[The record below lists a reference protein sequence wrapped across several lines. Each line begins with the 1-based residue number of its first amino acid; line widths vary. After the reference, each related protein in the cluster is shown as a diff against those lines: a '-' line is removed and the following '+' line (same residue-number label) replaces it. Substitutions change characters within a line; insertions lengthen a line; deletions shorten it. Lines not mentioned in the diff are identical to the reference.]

1 MACRTRSTANSAWP
15 VSASTSSTRAR
26 AVGVEELRDLAVEVG
41 RNAVADVGLDQALG
55 PVAGRGLSMKRLER
69 DDEGRHRLLGADPH
83 AVEVALQQLVV
94 PELGRGQTRERCLVL
109 ERRCHPRVVGEPLEG
124 DELGVGQHPEQVGDG
139 GEIGRIPQQVDLGIL
154 LVDLGILLLD
164 LGTLVLLGA
173 LLVGALLLGHDRKG
187 NAVASVGESLSS
199 GRTVDSRCQGRPPG
213 PASRAACVYTHD
225 SSARQTVRTAGRPLL
240 RGSVLTTF
248 AELGIVPETAGAL
261 EAVGI
266 TIPFPVQALAIPLA
280 LTGTD
285 LIGQARTGTGKT
297 LAFGAPLLQLIELVD
312 DHRPRALVVV
322 PTRELAIQ
330 VAADLVVAGK
340 GLGAR
345 VLAVYG
351 GRSYEPQVAALKAG
365 IDVVSGTP
373 GRLLDLARQ
382 GHLDLSDIQILV
394 LDEADEMLDL
404 GFLPDVERILALTP
418 ASRQTMLFS
427 ATMPGE
433 VISLSRKYLKQPTR
447 IRAEE
452 PDEGRTVPETAQ
464 FVYRAHSMDK
474 PEVLARILQ
483 ADGRGLAMV
492 FCHTKRHCDKL
503 AADLTERGFAAAAV
517 HGDLGQGQREQA
529 LRAFRAGKVDVLVA
543 TDVAARGIDVEGV
556 THVINY
562 SCPDDEK
569 TYLHRIGR
577 TGRAGASGVA
587 VTLVDW
593 DDLARWKSINT
604 PARPARSPTRR
615 RRIRPRTNC
624 TSSWASHA
632 G

>member
-1 MACRTRSTANSAWP
+1 MAE
-15 VSASTSSTRAR
+15 AR
-26 AVGVEELRDLAVEVG
+26 AVA
-41 RNAVADVGLDQALG
+41 
-55 PVAGRGLSMKRLER
+55 
-69 DDEGRHRLLGADPH
+69 RHPF
-83 AVEVALQQLVV
+83 
-94 PELGRGQTRERCLVL
+94 RE
-109 ERRCHPRVVGEPLEG
+109 
-124 DELGVGQHPEQVGDG
+124 
-139 GEIGRIPQQVDLGIL
+139 
-154 LVDLGILLLD
+154 
-164 LGTLVLLGA
+164 A
-173 LLVGALLLGHDRKG
+173 F
-187 NAVASVGESLSS
+187 S
-199 GRTVDSRCQGRPPG
+199 
-213 PASRAACVYTHD
+213 
-225 SSARQTVRTAGRPLL
+225 
-240 RGSVLTTF
+240 LTTF
-248 AELGIVPETAGAL
+248 AELGIAPETAAAL

-266 TIPFPVQALAIPLA
+266 TTPFPVQALAIPLA

-297 LAFGAPLLQLIELVD
+297 LAFGAPLLQRIDFID

-330 VAADLVVAGK
+330 VAADLEVAGK

-345 VLAVYG
+345 VMAVYG
-351 GRSYEPQVAALKAG
+351 GRSYEPQVQSLNAG
-365 IDVVSGTP
+365 IDVVAGTP

-382 GHLDLSDIQILV
+382 GHLDLSALQVLV

-418 ASRQTMLFS
+418 STRQTMLFS

-433 VISLSRKYLKQPTR
+433 IISLSRRYLNQPTR

-464 FVYRAHSMDK
+464 HIYRAHSLDK
-474 PEVLARILQ
+474 PEMLARILQ
-483 ADGRGLAMV
+483 AQGRGLAMV
-492 FCHTKRHCDKL
+492 FCQTKRQCDRL
-503 AADLTERGFAAAAV
+503 AADLAERGFAVAAV

-529 LRAFRAGKVDVLVA
+529 LRAFRAGKIDVLVA

-556 THVINY
+556 THVVNY

-593 DDLARWKSINT
+593 DDLTRWKSINQILDLPFADPPET
-604 PARPARSPTRR
+604 YSTSDSFYEELSIPRNVGAILPRAERTRAGLRAETLEDLGETGQHRAKSRPSGRSDARSGSSNERPSTSKGKRTPGASRGEHPGEAKPRQRR
-615 RRIRPRTNC
+615 RTRSGGAATDGMAADAGNPSATAAASNPGTDGTTPKRRRSRGGRGRGSGGGTASNTNAESG
-624 TSSWASHA
+624 SSSD
-632 G
+632 

>member
-1 MACRTRSTANSAWP
+1 M
-15 VSASTSSTRAR
+15 
-26 AVGVEELRDLAVEVG
+26 
-41 RNAVADVGLDQALG
+41 
-55 PVAGRGLSMKRLER
+55 
-69 DDEGRHRLLGADPH
+69 
-83 AVEVALQQLVV
+83 
-94 PELGRGQTRERCLVL
+94 
-109 ERRCHPRVVGEPLEG
+109 
-124 DELGVGQHPEQVGDG
+124 
-139 GEIGRIPQQVDLGIL
+139 
-154 LVDLGILLLD
+154 
-164 LGTLVLLGA
+164 
-173 LLVGALLLGHDRKG
+173 
-187 NAVASVGESLSS
+187 
-199 GRTVDSRCQGRPPG
+199 
-213 PASRAACVYTHD
+213 
-225 SSARQTVRTAGRPLL
+225 
-240 RGSVLTTF
+240 RGSVLTTLTTF
-248 AELGIVPETAGAL
+248 AELGIAPETAGAL

-297 LAFGAPLLQLIELVD
+297 LAFGAPLLQLIDFVD
-312 DHRPRALVVV
+312 DHKPRALVVV

-340 GLGAR
+340 GLKAR

-382 GHLDLSDIQILV
+382 GHLDLSAIQVLV

-418 ASRQTMLFS
+418 SSRQTMLFS

-464 FVYRAHSMDK
+464 FVFRAHSMDK

-483 ADGRGLAMV
+483 ADGRGLAMI
-492 FCHTKRHCDKL
+492 FCHTKRHCDRL
-503 AADLTERGFAAAAV
+503 AADLIERGFAAAAV

-556 THVINY
+556 THVVNY

-593 DDLARWKSINT
+593 DDLNRWKSINT
-604 PARPARSPTRR
+604 ILDLSFPDPPEIYSTSAELYEQLGIPLGVTGVLPRADRTRAGLGAEVLEDLGETGRPRRTGAGSGGAPRTGGGRTDGARAGGGRGGRTGSGAGSGAGARGAGRSAAPKTEAATPDATPRRPRQRTRAAAESSASSGPAPAADAGLSASNASVGTGDGGPRR
-615 RRIRPRTNC
+615 RRSRGGRGRGANSNANPTGGTGGGNASEAPRV
-624 TSSWASHA
+624 ASENS
-632 G
+632 

>member
-1 MACRTRSTANSAWP
+1 M
-15 VSASTSSTRAR
+15 
-26 AVGVEELRDLAVEVG
+26 
-41 RNAVADVGLDQALG
+41 
-55 PVAGRGLSMKRLER
+55 RGF
-69 DDEGRHRLLGADPH
+69 
-83 AVEVALQQLVV
+83 
-94 PELGRGQTRERCLVL
+94 
-109 ERRCHPRVVGEPLEG
+109 
-124 DELGVGQHPEQVGDG
+124 
-139 GEIGRIPQQVDLGIL
+139 
-154 LVDLGILLLD
+154 
-164 LGTLVLLGA
+164 
-173 LLVGALLLGHDRKG
+173 
-187 NAVASVGESLSS
+187 
-199 GRTVDSRCQGRPPG
+199 
-213 PASRAACVYTHD
+213 
-225 SSARQTVRTAGRPLL
+225 
-240 RGSVLTTF
+240 VLTTF

-261 EAVGI
+261 SAVGI

-297 LAFGAPLLQLIELVD
+297 LAFGAPLLQLIDFVD
-312 DHRPRALVVV
+312 DPRPRALIVV

-330 VAADLVVAGK
+330 VAADLVIAGK

-492 FCHTKRHCDKL
+492 FCHTKRHCDRL

-604 PARPARSPTRR
+604 LLDLSFPDPPETYSTSDELHEQLGIPRGVTGVLPRADRTRAGLGAELLEDLGETGRPRKQAGGGSASGSRKGGPARSAGGANSAGSARSAGSDRPRAATDGSTAAPRRQRTRSAAADAAPTARTRAGARDGAASPASGAGSDGAAPGSASSAPRR
-615 RRIRPRTNC
+615 RRSRGGRGRSGGAKPDQSPSTATAP
-624 TSSWASHA
+624 TSERSANS
-632 G
+632 

>member
-1 MACRTRSTANSAWP
+1 
-15 VSASTSSTRAR
+15 
-26 AVGVEELRDLAVEVG
+26 
-41 RNAVADVGLDQALG
+41 
-55 PVAGRGLSMKRLER
+55 
-69 DDEGRHRLLGADPH
+69 
-83 AVEVALQQLVV
+83 
-94 PELGRGQTRERCLVL
+94 
-109 ERRCHPRVVGEPLEG
+109 
-124 DELGVGQHPEQVGDG
+124 
-139 GEIGRIPQQVDLGIL
+139 
-154 LVDLGILLLD
+154 
-164 LGTLVLLGA
+164 
-173 LLVGALLLGHDRKG
+173 
-187 NAVASVGESLSS
+187 
-199 GRTVDSRCQGRPPG
+199 
-213 PASRAACVYTHD
+213 
-225 SSARQTVRTAGRPLL
+225 L
-240 RGSVLTTF
+240 RGSVLTTLTTF
-248 AELGIVPETAGAL
+248 AELGIAPETAGAL

-297 LAFGAPLLQLIELVD
+297 LAFGAPLLQLIDFVD
-312 DHRPRALVVV
+312 DHKPRALVVV

-340 GLGAR
+340 GLKAR

-382 GHLDLSDIQILV
+382 GHLDLSAIQVLV

-418 ASRQTMLFS
+418 SSRQTMLFS

-464 FVYRAHSMDK
+464 FVFRAHSMDK

-483 ADGRGLAMV
+483 ADGRGLAMI
-492 FCHTKRHCDKL
+492 FCHTKRHCDRL
-503 AADLTERGFAAAAV
+503 AADLIERGFAAAAV

-556 THVINY
+556 THVVNY

-593 DDLARWKSINT
+593 DDLNRWKSINT
-604 PARPARSPTRR
+604 ILDLSFPDPPEIYSTSAELYEQLGIPLGVTGVLPRADRTRAGLGAEVLEDLGETGRPRRTEAGSGGAPRTGGGRTDGARAGGGRGGRTGSGAGSGAGARGAGRSAAPKTEAATPDATPRRPRQRTRAAAESSTSGGPAPATDAGLSASNASVGTGDGPRR
-615 RRIRPRTNC
+615 RRSRGGRGRGANSNANPTGGTGGGNASEAPRVVSEN
-624 TSSWASHA
+624 S
-632 G
+632 

>member
-1 MACRTRSTANSAWP
+1 M
-15 VSASTSSTRAR
+15 
-26 AVGVEELRDLAVEVG
+26 
-41 RNAVADVGLDQALG
+41 
-55 PVAGRGLSMKRLER
+55 
-69 DDEGRHRLLGADPH
+69 
-83 AVEVALQQLVV
+83 
-94 PELGRGQTRERCLVL
+94 
-109 ERRCHPRVVGEPLEG
+109 
-124 DELGVGQHPEQVGDG
+124 
-139 GEIGRIPQQVDLGIL
+139 
-154 LVDLGILLLD
+154 
-164 LGTLVLLGA
+164 
-173 LLVGALLLGHDRKG
+173 
-187 NAVASVGESLSS
+187 
-199 GRTVDSRCQGRPPG
+199 
-213 PASRAACVYTHD
+213 
-225 SSARQTVRTAGRPLL
+225 
-240 RGSVLTTF
+240 
-248 AELGIVPETAGAL
+248 
-261 EAVGI
+261 
-266 TIPFPVQALAIPLA
+266 
-280 LTGTD
+280 
-285 LIGQARTGTGKT
+285 
-297 LAFGAPLLQLIELVD
+297 
-312 DHRPRALVVV
+312 
-322 PTRELAIQ
+322 
-330 VAADLVVAGK
+330 
-340 GLGAR
+340 
-345 VLAVYG
+345 
-351 GRSYEPQVAALKAG
+351 
-365 IDVVSGTP
+365 
-373 GRLLDLARQ
+373 
-382 GHLDLSDIQILV
+382 

-492 FCHTKRHCDKL
+492 FCHTKRQCDKL
-503 AADLTERGFAAAAV
+503 AADLSERGFAAAAV

-593 DDLARWKSINT
+593 DDLARWKSINSLLDLSFPDPPETYSTSDELHEQLGIPRGVTGVLPRADRTRAGLGAEVLEDLGETGRPRRNAGAAGRRPVAEPAPGARAGAAPSATGHRASGPRAADERRPRRPGQRSRPPPATRDGSPSPPTSQRPDRRIQHSHVHRRERVGRTGGRRRGRRVRGAATVARGAGDRVAVAAARAAAPTASTDLARGDFT
-604 PARPARSPTRR
+604 PATASGHSSQWPCIPTFQSGVCEEDHVVLRTVAGRR
-615 RRIRPRTNC
+615 TGESTEDLESWLVQLQGCPPVTRTVLTTC
-624 TSSWASHA
+624 TNAVHGA
-632 G
+632 

>member
-1 MACRTRSTANSAWP
+1 
-15 VSASTSSTRAR
+15 
-26 AVGVEELRDLAVEVG
+26 
-41 RNAVADVGLDQALG
+41 
-55 PVAGRGLSMKRLER
+55 
-69 DDEGRHRLLGADPH
+69 
-83 AVEVALQQLVV
+83 
-94 PELGRGQTRERCLVL
+94 
-109 ERRCHPRVVGEPLEG
+109 
-124 DELGVGQHPEQVGDG
+124 
-139 GEIGRIPQQVDLGIL
+139 
-154 LVDLGILLLD
+154 
-164 LGTLVLLGA
+164 
-173 LLVGALLLGHDRKG
+173 
-187 NAVASVGESLSS
+187 
-199 GRTVDSRCQGRPPG
+199 
-213 PASRAACVYTHD
+213 
-225 SSARQTVRTAGRPLL
+225 L
-240 RGSVLTTF
+240 RGSVLTTLTTF
-248 AELGIVPETAGAL
+248 AELGIAPETAGAL

-297 LAFGAPLLQLIELVD
+297 LAFGAPLLQLIDFVD
-312 DHRPRALVVV
+312 DHKPRALVVV

-340 GLGAR
+340 GLKAR

-382 GHLDLSDIQILV
+382 GHLDLSAIQVLV

-418 ASRQTMLFS
+418 SSRQTMLFS

-464 FVYRAHSMDK
+464 FVFRAHSMDK

-483 ADGRGLAMV
+483 ADGRGLAMI
-492 FCHTKRHCDKL
+492 FCHTKRHCDRL
-503 AADLTERGFAAAAV
+503 AADLIERGFAAAAV

-556 THVINY
+556 THVVNY

-593 DDLARWKSINT
+593 DDLNRWKSINT
-604 PARPARSPTRR
+604 ILELPFPDPPEIYSTSAELHEQLGIPLGVTGVLPRADRTRAGLGAEVLEDLGETGRPRRTGAASGGAPRTGGGRSDGARAGGGRGGRTGSGAGSGAGAGARGAGRSGAPKTEAATPDATPRRPRQRTRAAAESSVPAPAADAGLSASNASVGTGDGGPRR
-615 RRIRPRTNC
+615 RRSRGGRGRGANSNANPTGGSGGGNAGEAPRV
-624 TSSWASHA
+624 ASENS
-632 G
+632 

>member
-1 MACRTRSTANSAWP
+1 
-15 VSASTSSTRAR
+15 
-26 AVGVEELRDLAVEVG
+26 LA
-41 RNAVADVGLDQALG
+41 
-55 PVAGRGLSMKRLER
+55 
-69 DDEGRHRLLGADPH
+69 
-83 AVEVALQQLVV
+83 
-94 PELGRGQTRERCLVL
+94 T
-109 ERRCHPRVVGEPLEG
+109 
-124 DELGVGQHPEQVGDG
+124 
-139 GEIGRIPQQVDLGIL
+139 
-154 LVDLGILLLD
+154 
-164 LGTLVLLGA
+164 T
-173 LLVGALLLGHDRKG
+173 
-187 NAVASVGESLSS
+187 
-199 GRTVDSRCQGRPPG
+199 RTVDWHVPRATARTREPRCIRFM
-213 PASRAACVYTHD
+213 HD

-240 RGSVLTTF
+240 RGFVLTTF

-297 LAFGAPLLQLIELVD
+297 LAFGAPLLQLIDFVD

-382 GHLDLSDIQILV
+382 GHLDLSDVQILV

-492 FCHTKRHCDKL
+492 FCHTKRQCDKL
-503 AADLTERGFAAAAV
+503 AADLSERGFAAAAV

-593 DDLARWKSINT
+593 DDLARWKSINSLLDLSFPDPPETYSTSDELHEQLGIPRGVTGVLPRADRTRAGLGAEVLEDLGETGRPRRSATGGTSAGPRSGGRGERDRAPRKRAAASTDGASARAPKTPSTASAATDGAASRPRRQRTRSAQSATASASPTEAGT
-604 PARPARSPTRR
+604 PAAAAQGAGPTASDGPRR
-615 RRIRPRTNC
+615 RRSRGGRGRSGGSAN
-624 TSSWASHA
+624 S
-632 G
+632 

>member
-1 MACRTRSTANSAWP
+1 M
-15 VSASTSSTRAR
+15 
-26 AVGVEELRDLAVEVG
+26 
-41 RNAVADVGLDQALG
+41 
-55 PVAGRGLSMKRLER
+55 
-69 DDEGRHRLLGADPH
+69 
-83 AVEVALQQLVV
+83 
-94 PELGRGQTRERCLVL
+94 
-109 ERRCHPRVVGEPLEG
+109 
-124 DELGVGQHPEQVGDG
+124 
-139 GEIGRIPQQVDLGIL
+139 
-154 LVDLGILLLD
+154 
-164 LGTLVLLGA
+164 
-173 LLVGALLLGHDRKG
+173 
-187 NAVASVGESLSS
+187 
-199 GRTVDSRCQGRPPG
+199 
-213 PASRAACVYTHD
+213 HD

-297 LAFGAPLLQLIELVD
+297 LAFGAPLLQLIDFVN

-382 GHLDLSDIQILV
+382 GHLDLSAIQILV

-492 FCHTKRHCDKL
+492 FCHTKRQCDKL
-503 AADLTERGFAAAAV
+503 AADLSERGFAAAAV

-593 DDLARWKSINT
+593 DDLARWKSINSLLDLSFPDPPET
-604 PARPARSPTRR
+604 YSTSDELHEQLGIPRGVTGVLPRADRTRAGLGAEVLEDLGETGRPRRGAAPGSTSGPRGGGRTERDRAPRKRAAASTDGAPAKTARAAAAPDGSPARPRRQRTRSAQSTPPAASAVDANSSAAANGAAPDGAGGPRR
-615 RRIRPRTNC
+615 RRSRGGRGRSGGSAN
-624 TSSWASHA
+624 S
-632 G
+632 

>member
-1 MACRTRSTANSAWP
+1 
-15 VSASTSSTRAR
+15 
-26 AVGVEELRDLAVEVG
+26 
-41 RNAVADVGLDQALG
+41 
-55 PVAGRGLSMKRLER
+55 
-69 DDEGRHRLLGADPH
+69 
-83 AVEVALQQLVV
+83 
-94 PELGRGQTRERCLVL
+94 
-109 ERRCHPRVVGEPLEG
+109 
-124 DELGVGQHPEQVGDG
+124 
-139 GEIGRIPQQVDLGIL
+139 
-154 LVDLGILLLD
+154 
-164 LGTLVLLGA
+164 
-173 LLVGALLLGHDRKG
+173 
-187 NAVASVGESLSS
+187 
-199 GRTVDSRCQGRPPG
+199 
-213 PASRAACVYTHD
+213 
-225 SSARQTVRTAGRPLL
+225 L

-248 AELGIVPETAGAL
+248 AELGIAPETAAAL

-297 LAFGAPLLQLIELVD
+297 LAFGAPLLQLIKFVD
-312 DHRPRALVVV
+312 DHRPRALIVV

-382 GHLDLSDIQILV
+382 GHLDLSDIQVLV

-464 FVYRAHSMDK
+464 FVFRAHSMDK

-483 ADGRGLAMV
+483 AEGRGLAMV
-492 FCHTKRHCDKL
+492 FCHTKRHCDRL

-593 DDLARWKSINT
+593 DDVARWKSINT
-604 PARPARSPTRR
+604 LLDLPFPDPPETYSTSDELHEQLSIPRGVTGVLPRADRTRAGLGAEVLEDLGETGRPRRTAGPTSGGGRGSTNRTAARASGAKSNSANRTGSKGDSATGGGRNAKSAASNASADSTAATPRRARTRSKGGVAAGGEGTPGDTAGASATRARVEGGTADSADGSGAPRR
-615 RRIRPRTNC
+615 RRSRGGRGRSGGSAPG
-624 TSSWASHA
+624 SEPASNSNS
-632 G
+632 

>member
-1 MACRTRSTANSAWP
+1 M
-15 VSASTSSTRAR
+15 
-26 AVGVEELRDLAVEVG
+26 
-41 RNAVADVGLDQALG
+41 
-55 PVAGRGLSMKRLER
+55 
-69 DDEGRHRLLGADPH
+69 
-83 AVEVALQQLVV
+83 
-94 PELGRGQTRERCLVL
+94 
-109 ERRCHPRVVGEPLEG
+109 
-124 DELGVGQHPEQVGDG
+124 
-139 GEIGRIPQQVDLGIL
+139 
-154 LVDLGILLLD
+154 
-164 LGTLVLLGA
+164 
-173 LLVGALLLGHDRKG
+173 
-187 NAVASVGESLSS
+187 
-199 GRTVDSRCQGRPPG
+199 
-213 PASRAACVYTHD
+213 
-225 SSARQTVRTAGRPLL
+225 

-382 GHLDLSDIQILV
+382 GHLDLSAIQILV

-492 FCHTKRHCDKL
+492 FCHTKRQCDKL
-503 AADLTERGFAAAAV
+503 AADLSERGFAAAAV

-593 DDLARWKSINT
+593 DDLARWKSINSLLDLSFPDPPET
-604 PARPARSPTRR
+604 YSTSDELHEQLG
-615 RRIRPRTNC
+615 IPRTV
-624 TSSWASHA
+624 TGVLPRADRTRA
-632 G
+632 GLGAE

>member
-1 MACRTRSTANSAWP
+1 
-15 VSASTSSTRAR
+15 
-26 AVGVEELRDLAVEVG
+26 
-41 RNAVADVGLDQALG
+41 
-55 PVAGRGLSMKRLER
+55 
-69 DDEGRHRLLGADPH
+69 
-83 AVEVALQQLVV
+83 
-94 PELGRGQTRERCLVL
+94 
-109 ERRCHPRVVGEPLEG
+109 
-124 DELGVGQHPEQVGDG
+124 
-139 GEIGRIPQQVDLGIL
+139 
-154 LVDLGILLLD
+154 
-164 LGTLVLLGA
+164 
-173 LLVGALLLGHDRKG
+173 
-187 NAVASVGESLSS
+187 
-199 GRTVDSRCQGRPPG
+199 
-213 PASRAACVYTHD
+213 
-225 SSARQTVRTAGRPLL
+225 L
-240 RGSVLTTF
+240 RGFPLTTF
-248 AELGIVPETAGAL
+248 AELGIAPETAEAL

-297 LAFGAPLLQLIELVD
+297 LAFGAPLLQLIDFVD

-382 GHLDLSDIQILV
+382 GHLDLSGIQVLV

-464 FVYRAHSMDK
+464 FVFRAHSMDK

-492 FCHTKRHCDKL
+492 FCHTKRHCDRL
-503 AADLTERGFAAAAV
+503 AADLIERGFAAAAV

-529 LRAFRAGKVDVLVA
+529 LRAFRAGKIDVLVA

-556 THVINY
+556 THVVNY

-604 PARPARSPTRR
+604 LLNLPFLDPPETYSTSDDLHEQLGIPRGVTGVLPRADRTRAGLGAEVLEDLGETGRARRDAGGAKGGRGTSKTTSRTPSKPASRTAAGSGGASRGAASTSGTSRTADSGGASRTADSADGPPRQRQRTRSSAKADASTGARSTSGPSSGDAASASADQPAAGARR
-615 RRIRPRTNC
+615 RRSRGGRGRSGG
-624 TSSWASHA
+624 SSPSSNS
-632 G
+632 

>member
-1 MACRTRSTANSAWP
+1 M
-15 VSASTSSTRAR
+15 
-26 AVGVEELRDLAVEVG
+26 
-41 RNAVADVGLDQALG
+41 
-55 PVAGRGLSMKRLER
+55 
-69 DDEGRHRLLGADPH
+69 
-83 AVEVALQQLVV
+83 
-94 PELGRGQTRERCLVL
+94 
-109 ERRCHPRVVGEPLEG
+109 
-124 DELGVGQHPEQVGDG
+124 
-139 GEIGRIPQQVDLGIL
+139 
-154 LVDLGILLLD
+154 
-164 LGTLVLLGA
+164 
-173 LLVGALLLGHDRKG
+173 
-187 NAVASVGESLSS
+187 
-199 GRTVDSRCQGRPPG
+199 
-213 PASRAACVYTHD
+213 HD
-225 SSARQTVRTAGRPLL
+225 SSARQTVRTTGRPLL

-382 GHLDLSDIQILV
+382 GHLDLSHIQILV

-492 FCHTKRHCDKL
+492 FCHTKRQCDKL
-503 AADLTERGFAAAAV
+503 AADLSERGFAAAAV

-593 DDLARWKSINT
+593 DDLARWKSINSLLDLSFPDPPETYSTSDELHEQLGIPRGVSGVLPRADRTRAGLGAEVLEDLGETGRPRRSPAGGSASGSRSGGGRTERDRAPRKRAAASTDAATAKT
-604 PARPARSPTRR
+604 PRAASSPHIATTPESPDGPRRQRTRSARPDSQAGASPGAAGGQSVSAVDGGSGAAEGGAAGAPRR
-615 RRIRPRTNC
+615 RRSRGGRGRSGGSAN
-624 TSSWASHA
+624 S
-632 G
+632 